1 MVAHRLSTVK
11 DCDRI
16 LVIEEGRISESGT
29 YDELIKKNGSF
40 AALVKKQMS
49 VNGEDSH

>member
-16 LVIEEGRISESGT
+16 IVIEEGRVSEGGT
-29 YDELIKKNGSF
+29 YEELLEKNGSF
-40 AALVKKQMS
+40 AALVKKQM
-49 VNGEDSH
+49 DSMEK